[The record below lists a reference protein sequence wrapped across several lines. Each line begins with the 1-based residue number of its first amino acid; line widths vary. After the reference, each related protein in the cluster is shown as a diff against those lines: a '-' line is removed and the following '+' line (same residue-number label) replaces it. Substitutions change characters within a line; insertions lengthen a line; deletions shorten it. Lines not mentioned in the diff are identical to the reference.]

1 MRRVINDINTS
12 QEEMS
17 KKDIIETI
25 LYIIDQ
31 ILAYTSKLDQVI
43 PSIFDKKE
51 KEEKNKEEDLSTC
64 QSLSD
69 INSEDKEDKED
80 STEEEKKY
88 SLADY
93 FYYWTDKLN
102 FDGNMLILMMM
113 NLDKI
118 LNSKK
123 IILTEKNVK
132 NVLFTCMVITQ
143 KYHEDDIY
151 SDKDYSNLL
160 KINCDEFIEM
170 QIKYLECIDY
180 SLLIE
185 KDDLEQY
192 KIKMKKI
199 WRNSMLFLL
208 NG

>member
-31 ILAYTSKLDQVI
+31 ILAYTSKLNQVI

-80 STEEEKKY
+80 STEEEKK
-88 SLADY
+88 
-93 FYYWTDKLN
+93 W
-102 FDGNMLILMMM
+102 LI
-113 NLDKI
+113 I
-118 LNSKK
+118 S
-123 IILTEKNVK
+123 IIGL
-132 NVLFTCMVITQ
+132 
-143 KYHEDDIY
+143 
-151 SDKDYSNLL
+151 
-160 KINCDEFIEM
+160 IN
-170 QIKYLECIDY
+170 
-180 SLLIE
+180 
-185 KDDLEQY
+185 
-192 KIKMKKI
+192 
-199 WRNSMLFLL
+199 
-208 NG
+208 

>member
-80 STEEEKKY
+80 RKEEEKKY

-123 IILTEKNVK
+123 IILNEKNAE
-132 NVLFTCMVITQ
+132 NILFTCMVITQ
-143 KYHEDDIY
+143 NIMKIIFFLIKTIQD
-151 SDKDYSNLL
+151 L
-160 KINCDEFIEM
+160 K
-170 QIKYLECIDY
+170 K
-180 SLLIE
+180 
-185 KDDLEQY
+185 
-192 KIKMKKI
+192 
-199 WRNSMLFLL
+199 
-208 NG
+208 

>member
-31 ILAYTSKLDQVI
+31 ILTYTSKLDQVI

-123 IILTEKNVK
+123 IILNEKNAE
-132 NVLFTCMVITQ
+132 NILFTCMVITQ
-143 KYHEDDIY
+143 KYYEDNIF
-151 SDKDYSNLL
+151 SDKDYSRL
-160 KINCDEFIEM
+160 KKI
-170 QIKYLECIDY
+170 ECIELYNMQMTFLDSINY
-180 SLLIE
+180 SLLID
-185 KDDLEQY
+185 KDDLNKY
-192 KIKMKKI
+192 KKRMERVWINNMI
-199 WRNSMLFLL
+199 YLL
-208 NG
+208 NS

>member
-93 FYYWTDKLN
+93 FYYCTDKLN

-123 IILTEKNVK
+123 IILNEKNAE
-132 NVLFTCMVITQ
+132 NILFTCMVITQ
-143 KYHEDDIY
+143 KYYEDNIF
-151 SDKDYSNLL
+151 SDKDYSRL
-160 KINCDEFIEM
+160 KKI
-170 QIKYLECIDY
+170 ECIELYNMQMTFLDSINY
-180 SLLIE
+180 SLLID
-185 KDDLEQY
+185 KDDLNKY
-192 KIKMKKI
+192 KKRMERVWINNMI
-199 WRNSMLFLL
+199 YLL
-208 NG
+208 NS

>member
-69 INSEDKEDKED
+69 INSEDKED

-123 IILTEKNVK
+123 IILNEKNAE
-132 NVLFTCMVITQ
+132 NILFTCMVITQ
-143 KYHEDDIY
+143 KYYEDNIF
-151 SDKDYSNLL
+151 SDKDYSRL
-160 KINCDEFIEM
+160 KKI
-170 QIKYLECIDY
+170 ECIELYNMQMTFLDSINY
-180 SLLIE
+180 SLLID
-185 KDDLEQY
+185 KDDLNKY
-192 KIKMKKI
+192 KKRMERVWINNMI
-199 WRNSMLFLL
+199 YLL
-208 NG
+208 NS